1 MTATATAATAPRQA
15 AGAASTGS
23 IQALMVG
30 IGSEIFAIET
40 AMVREIIDPVPLTR
54 VAGSRAHVPGLIN
67 VRGNIIPLA
76 DLRERFGMP
85 LTAATPDTRIVVI
98 EVEIDDDPVALGIIA
113 DKVHEVTE
121 ISRADAQVTPRI
133 GMNWKPEYI
142 GFISKWNGEF
152 IIVPNIATIL
162 N

>member
-1 MTATATAATAPRQA
+1 
-15 AGAASTGS
+15 
-23 IQALMVG
+23 MVG